1 MSIQLVLFILVI
13 GALVVSL
20 YFIIKSTRDNS
31 QETFYHGGSEKS
43 RAEMKKYNVIFS
55 GTIRNVE
62 KYIKKGLSDIDLCG
76 QKFNDYAVILYEN
89 DSSDNTRSILQ
100 DLKKDNYH
108 YIFEDGVKE
117 KLRTKRLANGRNKVL
132 DKMREINQNGYYD
145 YLIILDMDDVNE
157 SGTFVDSIET
167 CFEHENWDVLTGNQS
182 GIYYDLWA
190 LRKKD
195 DMEYDCWEKVRQHT
209 HPGLRFSSKT
219 YYDAFARDKY
229 VYSKLKNYP
238 QTRELLE
245 VDSAF
250 GGAGIYKIQSIPKGC
265 RYVGNHANGK
275 EKCEHVEFNECIKK
289 NGGAIFINTRFL
301 TS

>member
-1 MSIQLVLFILVI
+1 MNIKWVLFIVFLGI
-13 GALVVSL
+13 LLLISL
-20 YFIIKSTRDNS
+20 FNNS
-31 QETFYHGGSEKS
+31 KEKFSGGNEKS
-43 RAEMKKYNVIFS
+43 REEMKKYNVIFG

-89 DSSDNTRSILQ
+89 DSDDNTRSILQ
-100 DLKKDNYH
+100 DLKKDNYY
-108 YIFEDGVKE
+108 YIFEDNVKE

-132 DKMREINQNGYYD
+132 DKMRKINANGYYD
-145 YLIILDMDDVNE
+145 YFINLDMDDVNS
-157 SGTFVDSIET
+157 SGMFVDSIET
-167 CFEHENWDVLTGNQS
+167 CFEHEKWDVLTGNQS

-195 DMEYDCWEKVRQHT
+195 DMEYDCHEKIRKHKYN
-209 HPGLRFSSKT
+209 PFAYYKYLRS
-219 YYDAFARDKY
+219 R
-229 VYSKLKNYP
+229 LKNYP
-238 QTRELLE
+238 QTTKLLE

-250 GGAGIYKIQSIPKGC
+250 GGAGIYKIQSIPEHC
-265 RYVGNHANGK
+265 RYVGQHTNGN